1 MTTVPLLELGVTVF
15 AAVIAA
21 MAFALF
27 QERMHRQ
34 EMARVKT
41 DWAFQ
46 LKSIEDANDERQ
58 LTLQREINDLRAQ
71 LAGVLSVMSWTGPC
85 AGVLHDQASQIAYGR
100 LTREFSP
107 DELRSLAFEMHLD
120 PNELA
125 GATLS
130 ELALSLTQASQRRGI
145 LRELIDK
152 ISAKRPIGGVS

>member
-1 MTTVPLLELGVTVF
+1 MTTVPLFELGVTVF

-27 QERMHRQ
+27 QERQHRQ

-71 LAGVLSVMSWTGPC
+71 LAGVLQVMSWSGPHSS
-85 AGVLHDQASQIAYGR
+85 ALHNQASQLAYGR

-107 DELRSLAFEMHLD
+107 DELRALAFEMQLD

-125 GATLS
+125 GTTLS
-130 ELALSLTQASQRRGI
+130 ELALSLTQAATRRGI
-145 LRELIDK
+145 LRELIGK
-152 ISAKRPIGGVS
+152 IETKRPIGGVT